1 MRISIYEYVA
11 MLPHQFFK
19 LLSDETRVRCL
30 MLIVRNECLSVSEL
44 TQALQE
50 SQPKVSRHLA
60 QLRSNGIL
68 TDVRQ
73 GQWVFY
79 RLAKDLPGW
88 MLKLIDD
95 LIASNCLKTEYQQDI
110 ERLEAM
116 TSRPQCCV

>member
-1 MRISIYEYVA
+1 

-30 MLIVRNECLSVSEL
+30 MMIVRQECLSVGEL
-44 TQALQE
+44 TEALQE

-79 RLAKDLPGW
+79 RLSKDLPGW

-95 LIASNCLKTEYQQDI
+95 LIASNCLKNEYQQDI